1 MRNAW
6 PINDCQ
12 NNHCIGNY
20 SIVMHQDDDPTVPGF
35 YVPGQYRPDQ
45 SVGFLMK
52 RVMSSI
58 LAQADARLAPLDLT
72 HAQWLPLFKLAAK
85 DCNTVAALSRELD
98 QDPGAM
104 TRSLDRLEAKGLVER
119 ERSTEDRRVVH
130 LNLTEEGRKI
140 ARKVPPV
147 MAEVLNQ
154 HLRGFSEDEWR
165 QLIGLLSR
173 MVANGDAMRDP
184 GAE

>member
-1 MRNAW
+1 M
-6 PINDCQ
+6 D
-12 NNHCIGNY
+12 
-20 SIVMHQDDDPTVPGF
+20 QDDTPSVPGF
-35 YVPGQYRPDQ
+35 YVAGQYRPDQ

-58 LAQADARLAPLDLT
+58 LAQADDRLAPLDLT

-98 QDPGAM
+98 LDPGAM
-104 TRSLDRLEAKGLVER
+104 TRALDRLEAKGLVQR
-119 ERSTEDRRVVH
+119 DRSTEDRRVVH
-130 LNLTEEGRKI
+130 LSLTDEGRKI

-154 HLRGFSEDEWR
+154 HLAGFTEDEWK
-165 QLIGLLSR
+165 QLLGLLAR
-173 MVANGDAMRDP
+173 MVANGDAMRGP
-184 GAE
+184 AASE